1 MPLTGDVK
9 FENLVWVWSGSPFY
23 FPSFNKQSTGRH
35 LKTMQIFCSS
45 KFHSRFNLM
54 IILAQF
60 LNFQPQNSFHIHQV
74 TSFCTEDTSF
84 FYYRYHQF
92 IDSCFSMAY
101 IIHYCSYLGLKTVPN
116 LASGSPIK
124 LMPISH
130 FEQVLTF

>member
-92 IDSCFSMAY
+92 IDSCFS
-101 IIHYCSYLGLKTVPN
+101 INGLYNSLLFLFGAQNCPKFGQWEPN
-116 LASGSPIK
+116 QADAHI
-124 LMPISH
+124 
-130 FEQVLTF
+130 TF